1 MSIYAKKSGTVTE
14 IVPRLKR
21 NGAII
26 TPFSAW
32 TKKDGVLKK
41 VWDRYPYVKPL
52 RIITEELESGVWYYN
67 ASRRRGARIMVDLTD
82 TRIPTTDAGQIIISC
97 DNSEIIGYPLYDE
110 SGVTIV
116 QNSLS
121 VERTASLVFFIGKA
135 SVTSGIQE
143 SAYTGWEYKKF
154 TFYVGNET
162 EKLTV
167 QTANTYQSGAWSPA
181 P

>member
-1 MSIYAKKSGTVTE
+1 MSIKFNLGGEIIDCSPHVNHNGTIKTPLSVWAKNDGVVRKVWE
-14 IVPRLKR
+14 KPY
-21 NGAII
+21 NII
-26 TPFSAW
+26 TAE
-32 TKKDGVLKK
+32 V
-41 VWDRYPYVKPL
+41 
-52 RIITEELESGVWYYN
+52 ESGVCYYIS
-67 ASRRRGARIMVDLTD
+67 SRRRGARITVNLTD
-82 TRIPTTDAGQIIISC
+82 TRIPTTDTGQIIISC
-97 DNSEIIGYPLYDE
+97 DNDDIIGYPFLNGSEDDVE
-110 SGVTIV
+110 WV

-121 VERTASLVFFIGKA
+121 VERTASLTFLIGKA

-167 QTANTYQSGAWSPA
+167 QTTNTYQSGAWSPA

>member
-1 MSIYAKKSGTVTE
+1 MSIKFNLGGE
-14 IVPRLKR
+14 IIDCSPRVKHSA
-21 NGAII
+21 AIK
-26 TPFSAW
+26 TPLSVWA
-32 TKKDGVLKK
+32 KKDGVLKK
-41 VWDRYPYVKPL
+41 VWDRYSYVKPL
-52 RIITEELESGVWYYN
+52 RIITEELESGVWYFN

-82 TRIPTTDAGQIIISC
+82 ARIPTTDTGQIIISC
-97 DNSEIIGYPLYDE
+97 DNSEIIGYPLYNE

-116 QNSLS
+116 QYSLA
-121 VERTASLVFFIGKA
+121 VERTASLTFFIGKA
-135 SVTSGIQE
+135 SVTSGVQE

>member
-1 MSIYAKKSGTVTE
+1 MSIKFNLGGE
-14 IVPRLKR
+14 IIDCSTRVNR
-21 NGAII
+21 NGAIK
-26 TPFSAW
+26 TPLSIWA
-32 TKKDGVLKK
+32 KKGGVVGK
-41 VWDRYPYVKPL
+41 VWEKPYN
-52 RIITEELESGVWYYN
+52 IITAEVESGVYYYIS
-67 ASRRRGARIMVDLTD
+67 SRRRGARITVNLTD
-82 TRIPTTDAGQIIISC
+82 TRIPTTDTGQIIISC

-116 QNSLS
+116 QYSLA
-121 VERTASLVFFIGKA
+121 VERTASLTFLIGKA

-167 QTANTYQSGAWSPA
+167 QTVNTYQSGAWSPA